1 MEEQRKVTEPQREQ
15 MHAVREQIRQ
25 LLDGGKA
32 DPAEVGRLTI
42 QAHALGL
49 QLRESHKQAFEKFAA
64 QLTPEQKAKLDQM
77 KQERGQHGF
86 GPGSRRGPRPEG
98 EPDEDNPGSF

>member
-1 MEEQRKVTEPQREQ
+1 MTEPQREQ

-32 DPAEVGRLTI
+32 DPGRGRP
-42 QAHALGL
+42 ADDPGARPGPAAP
-49 QLRESHKQAFEKFAA
+49 RVAHKQAFEKFAA

-77 KQERGQHGF
+77 KQE
-86 GPGSRRGPRPEG
+86 S
-98 EPDEDNPGSF
+98 NT